1 MAMKTAPKRKLVS
14 MDAPSREAVRK
25 GNDNDA
31 AGKTGLLENGVDS
44 KIMDICIDDIR
55 LNPDNAIFVE
65 NDTEEDINNL
75 AYDIEKN
82 GLLHNLV
89 VFEVM
94 SPPARPPVSRGKILR
109 AFPANAD
116 IRPSRSCMKEESLP
130 IKQLRAAVLSQRG

>member
-94 SPPARPPVSRGKILR
+94 EKMPRVGEKSEPTCS
-109 AFPANAD
+109 FPANAD